1 MPNRNGMANRAASPR
16 GKPLRRQPAAPDL
29 MRRMA
34 GLAQVPLAP
43 ECQKYPPAAQHFNE
57 KLDVGLTALA
67 VTVVTAN

>member
-1 MPNRNGMANRAASPR
+1 
-16 GKPLRRQPAAPDL
+16 